1 VAWLASSQSEA
12 CLDVAHLATR
22 GYSVVV
28 SSPRSVRFDDEVL
41 QRLDRYVRTHP
52 GASASSVTNLFV
64 DEALRA
70 EEHPGIVFRP
80 GPTGRRAGLVG
91 GPDVWEVIDTLRAV
105 READSDLVDDA
116 LALAT
121 AEAMG
126 LSERKVRVAVRY
138 YVAYRSEVDERIA
151 ANREAAVEAE
161 AAWQAEQEM
170 LRGGGRAS

>member
-1 VAWLASSQSEA
+1 
-12 CLDVAHLATR
+12 
-22 GYSVVV
+22 
-28 SSPRSVRFDDEVL
+28 
-41 QRLDRYVRTHP
+41 
-52 GASASSVTNLFV
+52 
-64 DEALRA
+64 
-70 EEHPGIVFRP
+70 
-80 GPTGRRAGLVG
+80 
-91 GPDVWEVIDTLRAV
+91 VWEVIDTLRAV

-138 YVAYRSEVDERIA
+138 YAAYRSEVDERIA